1 MEVVE
6 KLIKN
11 PNCFDINILNNP
23 VEQGCSSFNVLV
35 AEILSKQPRMQ
46 RFCKVKITD
55 AHRLEAVYLKRFK
68 WGKSEEERKRKLA
81 EDAAKAKEE

>member
-35 AEILSKQPRMQ
+35 AEILSKQPRM
-46 RFCKVKITD
+46 
-55 AHRLEAVYLKRFK
+55 
-68 WGKSEEERKRKLA
+68 
-81 EDAAKAKEE
+81 

>member
-1 MEVVE
+1 
-6 KLIKN
+6 
-11 PNCFDINILNNP
+11 
-23 VEQGCSSFNVLV
+23 
-35 AEILSKQPRMQ
+35 MQ

-55 AHRLEAVYLKRFK
+55 AHRLEAVYLKKFK

>member
-1 MEVVE
+1 MVE
-6 KLIKN
+6 KLLKN
-11 PNCFDINILNNP
+11 PNCLDINILNNP
-23 VEQGCSSFNVLV
+23 VEQACSSFNVLV
-35 AEILSKQPRMQ
+35 AEILSKQPKMQ

-55 AHRLEAVYLKRFK
+55 THRLEAVYLKKFK